1 MENHDVI
8 VVGYG
13 PVGQM
18 AAVLLGQAGH
28 KVAAVERH
36 AQMYGLSRAGHIDD
50 EIMRLLDRVGAGQEF
65 REDAVEWELYDM
77 RNKAF
82 GGDLLMSLDWSVT
95 GPHGYRS
102 HWIFYQNNLELA
114 LNRQVEATGNV
125 DVSFSTELI
134 DFTQDS
140 EGVTAHV
147 RHCETGQERTIRAKY
162 MLAADGANS
171 FVRSALDIKTVEGH
185 VGPNQLVIDTVQKR
199 PLKFEFDNGQ
209 FADPEAPGCL
219 FQLGKQHRRWEFTLR
234 EDEDPADY
242 TIDTVWERLRP
253 WVGPEDV
260 EVLRRPIYRFRESM
274 TQEWRRDRIFLIGDA
289 AHTLWPFA
297 GEGMCNG
304 LRDAACITWRLD
316 LVLSGLASPQVFDT
330 YQGDRQPN
338 MQGWTDYSREIGLPC
353 IIMDKDAAAAR
364 DQFLL
369 AVQQDPSLMPPVT
382 VPPGPTAFSRE
393 GDPTAGLTAVQGQV
407 RSADSEG
414 LLDDVAGRGFQ
425 FITNRQD
432 VADALT
438 DADRA
443 TLQRIRASIIVIGQ
457 PGSGAPYEDVNGT
470 YTSWFNS
477 LGRAA
482 VLARPDYYLFGS
494 AGDAAEVPT
503 LVESLR
509 TALGV
514 TVAA

>member
-1 MENHDVI
+1 MDNYDVI

-18 AAVLLGQAGH
+18 ASALLGQAGH
-28 KVAAVERH
+28 RVLAVERH

-50 EIMRLLDRVGAGQEF
+50 EIMRLLDRVGAGEEF

-82 GGDLLMSLDWSVT
+82 GGDLLMSLDWSVI

-114 LNRQVEATGNV
+114 LNRNVEATGRV
-125 DVSFSTELI
+125 DVEFSTELVSF
-134 DFTQDS
+134 DQDGD
-140 EGVTAHV
+140 GVTARV
-147 RHCETGQERTIRAKY
+147 RHREYGQERTIRATY

-171 FVRSALDIKTVEGH
+171 FVRESLGIEAKEGH
-185 VGPNQLVIDTVQKR
+185 LGPNQLVIDTLQKR
-199 PLKFEFDNGQ
+199 PLEFEFDNGQ

-219 FQLGKQHRRWEFTLR
+219 FQLGKRHRRWEFTLR

-242 TIDTVWERLRP
+242 TIDTVWERLKP

-260 EVLRRPIYRFRESM
+260 EVLRWPIYRFRESM
-274 TQEWRRDRIFLIGDA
+274 TQEWRRERIFLIGDA

-304 LRDAACITWRLD
+304 LRDAASITWRMD
-316 LVLSGLASPQVFDT
+316 LVLRGLASEQIFDT
-330 YQGDRQPN
+330 YQEDRQPN

-353 IIMDKDAAAAR
+353 IVMDQDAAAGR
-364 DQFLL
+364 DQFLF

-393 GDPTAGLTAVQGQV
+393 GDATAGAVAVQG
-407 RSADSEG
+407 RIRGAHAEG
-414 LLDDVAGRGFQ
+414 LLDAVAGRGFQ
-425 FITNRQD
+425 LITNRSEVID
-432 VADALT
+432 GLT

-443 TLQRIRASIIVIGQ
+443 AIERIGGSIILVGA
-457 PGSGAPYEDVNGT
+457 PGSGAPYEDVDGT
-470 YTSWFNS
+470 YAEWFAS
-477 LGRAA
+477 LDRVA

-494 AGDAAEVPT
+494 ATSVDDVHE
-503 LVESLR
+503 LVDSLS
-509 TALGV
+509 TALGA